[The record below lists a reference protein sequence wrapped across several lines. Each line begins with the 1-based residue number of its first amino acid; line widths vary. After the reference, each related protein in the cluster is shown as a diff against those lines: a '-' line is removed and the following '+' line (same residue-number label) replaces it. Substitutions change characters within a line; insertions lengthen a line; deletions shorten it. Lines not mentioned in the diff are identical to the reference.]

1 MDPLEQRLKRA
12 LEAQDPP
19 VGFTERVLQR
29 VAAEHN
35 KPALAEPRPEEVPGR
50 WNFRAWLFRAMWAT
64 GLDLQRGW
72 RLALAGSL
80 AVAILGVG
88 IGYRQH
94 QERVRGEKA
103 RQELMLAL
111 EITGKQINRVHHI
124 LITQPDGARE

>member
-19 VGFTERVLQR
+19 EGFTERVLQR
-29 VAAEHN
+29 VAAEHS
-35 KPALAEPRPEEVPGR
+35 KPARAAERPERR
-50 WNFRAWLFRAMWAT
+50 WNFRAWLVDAMRAT
-64 GLDLQRGW
+64 GLDWQRGW

-94 QERVRGEKA
+94 QERVRGEQA
-103 RQELMLAL
+103 REQLMLAL
-111 EITGKQINRVHHI
+111 QITGKQINRVHHI
-124 LITQPDGARE
+124 LITQQPDGARE